1 MFLFDYRLIA
11 LYTIRY
17 GKGDKLRNLCKSV
30 KGVSEKEV
38 YDVIETVSKFSR
50 IKSRYLFGDES
61 SASAFTPNFFKG
73 LVCETMSYEQP
84 VTFFPNLA
92 QIPHI
97 REPL

>member
-1 MFLFDYRLIA
+1 MAKIQSVLFDYRLIA

-92 QIPHI
+92 
-97 REPL
+97 